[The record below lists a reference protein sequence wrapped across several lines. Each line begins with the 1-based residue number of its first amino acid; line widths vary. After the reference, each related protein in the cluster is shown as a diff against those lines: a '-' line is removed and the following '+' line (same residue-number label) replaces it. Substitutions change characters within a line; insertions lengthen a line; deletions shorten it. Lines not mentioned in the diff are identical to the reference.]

1 MTESP
6 LTNFISDRLSPEG
19 RAAAE
24 QLLRGLDDI
33 NRKTSRLATIL
44 AEMAEGDRKL
54 FIDGF
59 PVHYQQLW
67 RNLLKVG
74 QGEMH
79 PKLVTA
85 SGRTAQV
92 LRKLPY
98 ADQEHYI
105 DNLIEVVIGDGPR
118 AVKRFDIESM
128 PAEFMP
134 QVFAQ
139 GGSAAR
145 VRDIEEQRKWR
156 RLQAD
161 KKAAQDAH
169 TETTEINRPN
179 RWAIRNG
186 RAHLAPALV
195 AKGLTIEDVEKLRA
209 DLKL

>member
-1 MTESP
+1 MTEHP
-6 LTNFISDRLSPEG
+6 LSTFISDRLSSEG

-33 NRKTSRLATIL
+33 NRKTARLATII

-54 FIDGF
+54 FIEGF
-59 PVHYQQLW
+59 PAHYQGLW

-74 QGEMH
+74 LGEMH

-98 ADQEHYI
+98 SEQEHYI

-118 AVKRFDIESM
+118 AVKRFDVESM

-145 VRDIEEQRKWR
+145 VRDVDEQRKWR
-156 RLQAD
+156 RMQAD
-161 KKAAQDAH
+161 KKAAQDSHA
-169 TETTEINRPN
+169 ETAEINRPN

-186 RAHLAPALV
+186 RVHLAPALV
-195 AKGLTIEDVEKLRA
+195 ERGLTIDDVEKIRA